1 MVEPVTIQD
10 MEIIKHLRSGD
21 VLWVRLRDDVTE
33 GDMSDVRDIIQRT
46 VNEISVGDVG
56 VIVTKND
63 FISELRSATFA
74 ELIKLHKQLDDII
87 IDKVKNRLS
96 AVRSCITS

>member
-46 VNEISVGDVG
+46 VDDISVGEVG

-63 FISELRSATFA
+63 FMSELRSATFA
-74 ELIKLHKQLDDII
+74 ELIDLHKKLDDII
-87 IDKVKNRLS
+87 IDKVKNRLA